1 MNKAMLPLLMALVL
15 LGNGLRSVISST
27 VFVSEGTF
35 ASFLKISVSQTSAI
49 IELLL
54 GAVLLSL
61 LVSPWMIARFSVKS
75 ITTAMCLIASGS
87 AFGLAAMFWTAPP
100 VATRE
105 ALVMVLFPL
114 IGFSLASMA
123 PVAQL
128 LTGWGGDKHTKL
140 LTGVWAVAMPAA
152 FLITPQLVRVIA
164 PRHGLDVFFA
174 GFAVAPLLLI
184 AAVWMVRE
192 PVKAVPEDATAPSL
206 MALVPAILTLIVFEV
221 MTLLVTV
228 SGISSPLTQGMAVLF
243 VIVLIYLIYRQRA
256 QNSAR
261 PADSATIRIFVFLFL
276 VNIATTGFYDTAY
289 LVLHMCSNTLIAD
302 RATLGALAQVCAAM
316 GATALLARYQ
326 FQHTL
331 MVSGAIIVAIGL
343 GSYMLY
349 FGYPI
354 YEVYL
359 GSKAITGF
367 GTGLL
372 TTAVVFAVS
381 KSSTQG
387 AGLSLFIAFVIIIG
401 TEIGLELFE
410 IFVQLADM
418 AQIPSDTSYTMIFV
432 AQVLFVVIAMPFVI
446 ANVNE
451 SSTVR
456 RQGFWNQ

>member
-1 MNKAMLPLLMALVL
+1 MNKATLPLLIALVL

-61 LVSPWMIARFSVKS
+61 LISPWMLARFSIKAL
-75 ITTAMCLIASGS
+75 TTMMCLISSG
-87 AFGLAAMFWTAPP
+87 AGFGLAAMFWASPP

-128 LTGWGGDKHTKL
+128 LTGWGGDKRAKL
-140 LTGVWAVAMPAA
+140 LTGVWAVAMPTA
-152 FLITPQLVRVIA
+152 FLVTPQLVRVIA

-174 GFAVAPLLLI
+174 GFAGAPLLLI
-184 AAVWMVRE
+184 AAIWIVRE
-192 PVKAVPEDATAPSL
+192 PVKTTPSDATAPSI
-206 MALVPAILTLIVFEV
+206 MALLPAILTLIVFEV
-221 MTLLVTV
+221 MTLLVTI
-228 SGISSPLTQGMAVLF
+228 SGISSTMTQGMAALF
-243 VIVLIYLIYRQRA
+243 VVALIYLIYSQKTKG
-256 QNSAR
+256 SAR
-261 PADSATIRIFVFLFL
+261 TADSATIGIFLFLFL

-326 FQHTL
+326 LQRAL
-331 MVSGAIIVAIGL
+331 MVLGAVIAAIGL
-343 GSYMLY
+343 GSYLLY
-349 FGYPI
+349 FNYPI
-354 YEVYL
+354 YEVYV

-372 TTAVVFAVS
+372 TTAAIFAVS
-381 KSSTQG
+381 KSSAQG

-401 TEIGLELFE
+401 TEVGLELFE
-410 IFVQLADM
+410 IFVQLTELAR
-418 AQIPSDTSYTMIFV
+418 IPLYTSYTMIFV
-432 AQVLFVVIAMPFVI
+432 AQVMFVVIAIPFVI
-446 ANVNE
+446 SKAMHV
-451 SSTVR
+451 ST
-456 RQGFWNQ
+456 

>member
-1 MNKAMLPLLMALVL
+1 MNKVTLPLLMALVL

-61 LVSPWMIARFSVKS
+61 LISPWMLARFSIKML
-75 ITTAMCLIASGS
+75 TTVMCLIASG
-87 AFGLAAMFWTAPP
+87 AGFGLAAMFWTSPP
-100 VATRE
+100 VAARE
-105 ALVMVLFPL
+105 ALVMLLFPL

-128 LTGWGGDKHTKL
+128 LTGWGGERHAKL

-152 FLITPQLVRVIA
+152 FLVTPQLVRVIA
-164 PRHGLDVFFA
+164 PRYGLDVFFA

-184 AAVWMVRE
+184 AAIWIVRE
-192 PVKAVPEDATAPSL
+192 PVKAAFTDQTAPSI
-206 MALVPAILTLIVFEV
+206 MALVPAILTLIAFEV
-221 MTLLVTV
+221 MTLLVTML
-228 SGISSPLTQGMAVLF
+228 GISSPLTQGMAVLF
-243 VIVLIYLIYRQRA
+243 VIALINLIHSQKA
-256 QNSAR
+256 KGSAR
-261 PADSATIRIFVFLFL
+261 TAGSATMGIFVFLFL

-302 RATLGALAQVCAAM
+302 RATLAALAQVCAAM

-326 FQHTL
+326 LQRAL
-331 MVSGAIIVAIGL
+331 MVLGAAIAAIGL
-343 GSYMLY
+343 ASYMLY
-349 FGYPI
+349 FSYPI
-354 YEVYL
+354 YEVYV

-372 TTAVVFAVS
+372 TTAAIFAVS
-381 KSSTQG
+381 KSSSQG

-401 TEIGLELFE
+401 TEVGLELFE
-410 IFVQLADM
+410 VFVQLAEL
-418 AQIPSDTSYTMIFV
+418 AKIPLYTSYTMIFV
-432 AQVLFVVIAMPFVI
+432 AQVVFVLIAIPFVLSKVK
-446 ANVNE
+446 NV
-451 SSTVR
+451 ST
-456 RQGFWNQ
+456 